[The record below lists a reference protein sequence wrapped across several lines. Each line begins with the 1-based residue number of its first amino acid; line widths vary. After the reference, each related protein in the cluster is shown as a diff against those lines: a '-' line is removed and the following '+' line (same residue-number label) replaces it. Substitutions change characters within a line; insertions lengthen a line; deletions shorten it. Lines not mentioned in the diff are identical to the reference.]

1 MGAPGRAHMER
12 PRYRAATGMKKCVA
26 FPGGALTDFGF
37 QKRGVGWVR
46 APACACASAR
56 SRAVAQRQEEAA
68 IVFLHL
74 SSFAMRW
81 TVPVPI
87 PSDYHPQDTCS
98 AQIQQRTEAAIG
110 PVQEILVALH
120 GDFDRLSLGS
130 E

>member
-1 MGAPGRAHMER
+1 MWRLACRN
-12 PRYRAATGMKKCVA
+12 AAGMKKFAA

-46 APACACASAR
+46 APACAFVR

-74 SSFAMRW
+74 SSCAIRW

-87 PSDYHPQDTCS
+87 PSDLATFKIPMPFASCL
-98 AQIQQRTEAAIG
+98 RTLRSVVLFIFGRPSFTPWATARLR
-110 PVQEILVALH
+110 PALM
-120 GDFDRLSLGS
+120 R
-130 E
+130 